1 MRDDN
6 EDEEDEVYILIEEK
20 LSYNERNYKNAH
32 NFHLFVVF
40 RIKRNTASIL
50 HIIPRVIKIP
60 IERP

>member
-20 LSYNERNYKNAH
+20 LSYNERITNAH